1 MQSSR
6 QTALNWLLEV
16 IDGRSVNELMS
27 RPLDE
32 LSPQDVAF
40 AKNLLFGIL
49 RYYHQLQTIS
59 QNLLQ
64 KPLKSKDADVSLVIM
79 IGLYQLKYLSTP
91 DHAAISE
98 SVELIKSR
106 KKNWA
111 AGLVN
116 GVLRSFQRE
125 SAELEKKLA
134 KSLQYQF
141 SHPGWMVKQLRADW
155 GDEAD
160 NILTEN
166 NQKAPMVLRVNT
178 TKVTREACIEN
189 LNNQSIPSI
198 PHPVAPDGIVLESAV
213 DVSALPGFNQGELT
227 VQDAAPQ
234 LAVEL
239 LSLENAESVLD
250 GCAAPGGKTGHIV
263 QRAQNA
269 KVLAV
274 ELSENRAKRIAQTLT
289 RLSLSAS
296 IKVADFLDTNAWWDG
311 ELFDRILL
319 DVPCSASGVIRRNPD
334 IKLHRKV
341 TDLKALV
348 EIQQNMLR
356 QAWDMLAPDGVL
368 VYATCSVFKQE
379 NESQM
384 LAFADSLTKQSTSFE
399 WITMPSNIETQL
411 SERAK
416 VGYQIIPG
424 EFEMDGFYLCGIKKV
439 AKN

>member
-64 KPLKSKDADVSLVIM
+64 KPLKSKDADVGLVIM

-116 GVLRSFQRE
+116 GVLRRFQRE
-125 SAELEKKLA
+125 SSELEVKLA

-155 GDEAD
+155 AEEAD
-160 NILTEN
+160 NILFQN

-178 TKVTREACIEN
+178 SKVTREKCINN
-189 LNNQSIPSI
+189 LDQANIPAS
-198 PHPVAPDGIVLESAV
+198 PHPVAPDGIILDSAV
-213 DVSALPGFNQGELT
+213 DVNLLPGFKEGELT

-239 LSLENAESVLD
+239 LSLKSARRILD
-250 GCAAPGGKTGHIV
+250 GCAAPGGKTGHII
-263 QRAQNA
+263 QRAQKA
-269 KVLAV
+269 EVVAV
-274 ELSENRAKRIAQTLT
+274 ELSENRAKRIEQTLH
-289 RLSLSAS
+289 RMALSAT

-341 TDLKALV
+341 TDLRALV
-348 EIQQNMLR
+348 DIQQKMLR
-356 QAWDMLAPDGVL
+356 KAWEVLSPNGIL

-379 NESQM
+379 NEAQM
-384 LAFADSLTKQSTSFE
+384 LAFADFLYKQSDNFD
-399 WITMPSNIETQL
+399 WALMPSEVSEQL
-411 SERAK
+411 NARAK

-424 EFEMDGFYLCGIKKV
+424 ELGMDGFYLCGIKKL